1 MIAAAGE
8 TGMSNASQAH
18 AHHSQTSLATSLLK
32 DHPLRRNLVIWV
44 GLALMVA
51 GLVGFIELGGL
62 FWLVAV
68 VLAVI
73 MLWLAVIDLAQTQH
87 SLRRNFPGM
96 ARARW
101 VLESF
106 RPFSR
111 SYLVEADLD
120 GRPFSHEDR
129 DLVYARAH
137 GTADA
142 HPFGTELD
150 VYSSEYEWLSHSML
164 PNPDADSAMRVTV
177 GSSQC
182 AVPYSAS
189 RLNVSAMSFGA
200 LGGRAIEALNL
211 GARLA
216 GCYHDTGEGS
226 MSPYHLKHGGDVVWQ
241 VASGYFG
248 CRDKDGHFDPVM
260 FADHAAN
267 PAVKMIE
274 IKLSQGAK
282 PGHGGVLPAA
292 KVTPEIAETRGV
304 PLGPDC
310 ISPPRHSAFGTP
322 VELMEFAARLRE
334 LSGGKPVGL
343 KLCVGMPH
351 ELFALAKAMLKTG
364 VRIDFLVIDGGEGG
378 TGAAPQELSDRL
390 GMPLREGLMLARNAL
405 VGAGLKGE
413 VRLAA
418 SGKVTS
424 GAGIAINAALGAD
437 WCNAARAFMF
447 SIGCI
452 QSLKCHTDLCPTGIA
467 TQSLARQR
475 GLVVEEKAERVAR
488 FHASTLRALHEI
500 IVSTGLDSPSD
511 LRPFH
516 MRQRINAAEM
526 RALDD
531 IYPFVQVG
539 ELLAGTQHPML
550 ARWWDAA
557 SPDSFRR
564 VDGDRLSPV

>member
-1 MIAAAGE
+1 MGNAPVAGNRNSKI
-8 TGMSNASQAH
+8 G
-18 AHHSQTSLATSLLK
+18 LATSLFR
-32 DHPLRRNLVIWV
+32 DNAVLRNVVIWV
-44 GLALMVA
+44 ALALGGAGFAGLATT
-51 GLVGFIELGGL
+51 GESE
-62 FWLVAV
+62 WLVAIA
-68 VLAVI
+68 LAALALV
-73 MLWLAVIDLAQTQH
+73 LAVIDLGQTEH
-87 SLRRNFPGM
+87 ALRRNFPGA

-101 VLESF
+101 FFESL
-106 RPFSR
+106 RPFAR
-111 SYLVEADLD
+111 SYLVEGDLD
-120 GRPFSHEDR
+120 GRPFSHEER

-137 GTADA
+137 GNADA

-150 VYSSEYEWLSHSML
+150 VYSQEYEWLAHSML
-164 PNPDADSAMRVTV
+164 PNPDADPAMRVSV

-182 AVPYSAS
+182 TQPYSAS

-248 CRDKDGHFDPVM
+248 CRDSQGHFDPAL
-260 FADHAAN
+260 FAEHAAN

-292 KVTPEIAETRGV
+292 KVTPEIAMTRGV
-304 PLGPDC
+304 PLDQDC
-310 ISPPRHSAFGTP
+310 ISPARHSAFGTP
-322 VELMEFAARLRE
+322 VELMEFAARLRD
-334 LSGGKPVGL
+334 LSGGKPIGL
-343 KLCVGMPH
+343 KLCVGNPH
-351 ELFALAKAMLKTG
+351 EVFALSKAMLKTG
-364 VRIDFLVIDGGEGG
+364 IRLDFMVIDGGEGG
-378 TGAAPQELSDRL
+378 TGAAPEELSDRV
-390 GMPLREGLMLARNAL
+390 GMPLREGLIIARNAL

-413 VRLAA
+413 VRLGA

-424 GAGIAINAALGAD
+424 GAGVAINAALGAD

-452 QSLKCHTDLCPTGIA
+452 QSRKCHTDTCPTGIA
-467 TQSLARQR
+467 TQSPARQR
-475 GLVVEEKAERVAR
+475 GLVVEEKAARVAR
-488 FHASTLRALHEI
+488 FHGATMRALHEI

-516 MRQRINAAEM
+516 LRQRINVAEM
-526 RALDD
+526 RQIDE
-531 IYPFVQVG
+531 IQPFVQPG
-539 ELLAGTQHPML
+539 ELVAGTDHALL
-550 ARWWDAA
+550 AHWWNAA
-557 SPDSFRR
+557 SADTFRR
-564 VDGDRLSPV
+564 VDGDHLSPV